1 MTRTLVS
8 TLISF
13 PVFTTPSCFTYS
25 PLQDTD
31 LSRYMEKNPGPLD
44 PYNVKLLLFQL
55 LRGLNFCH
63 SRKILHRWVIS
74 LHCDLQ
80 SQYCTSIFSSFILFV
95 CHSLYLSL
103 LSFSPFL
110 SLSFSLPL
118 LSLSFSL
125 PLLSFSS
132 LSLPLSFSLSPSLF
146 LSLSSCR
153 DLKPQNILLNE
164 NGELKLADFGLARA
178 KSVPTK
184 TYSHEVVT
192 LWYRPPDVL
201 LGSTQ
206 YSTPLDM
213 WYVFADLVSLLW
225 CGMTSLRL
233 PFSRCR
239 FL

>member
-1 MTRTLVS
+1 
-8 TLISF
+8 
-13 PVFTTPSCFTYS
+13 
-25 PLQDTD
+25 
-31 LSRYMEKNPGPLD
+31 MEKNPGPLD

-63 SRKILHRWVIS
+63 SRKILHRWDVS
-74 LHCDLQ
+74 LHCDLE
-80 SQYCTSIFSSFILFV
+80 SQYGTFIFILSVTLSLSLFLSLCLTLSLFLSPSLWH
-95 CHSLYLSL
+95 CHSLSRSLS

-110 SLSFSLPL
+110 P
-118 LSLSFSL
+118 
-125 PLLSFSS
+125 
-132 LSLPLSFSLSPSLF
+132 LSLPLSFSLP
-146 LSLSSCR
+146 LSLSFFPSSRR

-213 WYVFADLVSLLW
+213 WCVLVYLAYLLW
-225 CGMTSLRL
+225 CVMTFSL
-233 PFSRCR
+233 PFAFSSLSFLVGALAAFLLRC
-239 FL
+239 